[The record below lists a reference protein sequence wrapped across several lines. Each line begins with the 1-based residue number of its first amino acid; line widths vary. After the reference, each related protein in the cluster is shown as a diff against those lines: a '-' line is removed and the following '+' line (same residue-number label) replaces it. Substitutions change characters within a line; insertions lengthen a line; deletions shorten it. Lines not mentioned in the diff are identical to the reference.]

1 MCYFLTYIPNVLK
14 SFNIGLGKYLSSDSL
29 YAGTF
34 LQSNAGSGQ
43 RAHGG
48 QGGHFTFTSR
58 LYVLPS

>member
-1 MCYFLTYIPNVLK
+1 MPNVLK
-14 SFNIGLGKYLSSDSL
+14 SLNIGLGKYLSSDSL
-29 YAGTF
+29 YTGTL

-58 LYVLPS
+58 LYVFP